1 MSKIKIMNEILSNKI
16 AAGEVV
22 ERSSSVVKELVENSI
37 DANSDEIKV
46 ELIDSGVKEIKITDN
61 GSGMEK
67 EDALLAFSRHAT
79 SKLYNDDDLYHISSL
94 GFRGEALPS
103 IASVSETIL
112 KTSTGDVGTIITY
125 KGGKLISTDNSD
137 ARRGTVITVKDLFYN
152 TPARLKYLK
161 SLNTELS
168 LIVEL
173 INKLALSYP
182 NIKFSLYNNEKKLF
196 NSDGSNNLLKVVN
209 EIYGLDV
216 TKKMLHII
224 GENDDYD
231 IEGFISYPEIT
242 RSTRNSIVTIVNGRI
257 VKNIELNKIINDS
270 YHTYKEESRYPIVVL
285 KITVDPSIIDVN
297 IHPAKQ
303 DIKFSKMEELKDLI
317 NNLITKKLSE
327 VTFIRNVET
336 KEKII
341 ASNYEKPIFNLE
353 RTIDEHIV
361 DSEQAVFDFE
371 IKENTESYNEVEIT
385 KEKLPELYPIGVMRG
400 TYIICQNE
408 NGLYLIDQHAAKER
422 INYELYVKLL
432 GNPNN
437 NITDMLFPINIELPY
452 NEYLIVNENKN
463 ILENLNFQIADFGIN
478 TITIKAHPTWLPSGY
493 EEDAIRRIIDIIIM
507 MNDKFNLEKFNERVA
522 INLSCKLSI
531 KANEN
536 ISITEMENLIDD
548 LKKCNNPFSCPHG
561 RPTIIHFSNYEL
573 EKLFKRVL

>member
-1 MSKIKIMNEILSNKI
+1 MNKIKIMNEILSNKI

-336 KEKII
+336 KEKTI

-353 RTIDEHIV
+353 RTIDEQTAN
-361 DSEQAVFDFE
+361 SEQAVFDFE

-400 TYIICQNE
+400 TYILCQNE

-463 ILENLNFQIADFGIN
+463 ILEDLNFQIADFGIN